1 MGMRVCVLRTFGVN
15 QFSTREYEQPLF
27 IQYPFPIKASNVC
40 MAVIKSERKHFF
52 PDQVFLKRRNRPF
65 GGFAAA
71 TAVNLLHTYTLPSFC
86 CSK

>member
-40 MAVIKSERKHFF
+40 MAVIKSERKHF
-52 PDQVFLKRRNRPF
+52 PDQVFLKRKKSPF
-65 GGFAAA
+65 WGFR
-71 TAVNLLHTYTLPSFC
+71 SFRYC
-86 CSK
+86 CCC